1 MVANILSFKPLSTFS
16 SLLLFSLT
24 EKKKNLAHQCHP
36 ICSPS
41 AHQASRVVT
50 VVFLELL
57 FLLTWFFFPPFI
69 SFVRTGS
76 LPSFTIVCFC
86 QLYEETLFWLFL
98 SIFLPESQHFVPLLF
113 DGVFK
118 NTLLFFLVWI
128 SVAECFCI
136 LVNSSNPKNSSAKF
150 QNHKLS
156 ETGFLQLR
164 LSYDLKTKP
173 RVVKLT

>member
-1 MVANILSFKPLSTFS
+1 MSSYLQSKCSSSIQSGYSCIPGIVILTHLG
-16 SLLLFSLT
+16 
-24 EKKKNLAHQCHP
+24 
-36 ICSPS
+36 
-41 AHQASRVVT
+41 
-50 VVFLELL
+50 
-57 FLLTWFFFPPFI
+57 FFPPFI